1 MVQERRHPKMSEVR
15 APTTTEGGTIG
26 TALRRWMVRPEAPAL
41 VFLAVLVVA
50 FTLSSNEFLSGS
62 NLESIIVS
70 VAVLGTIALAV
81 NQVILCG
88 EIDISTGSMMGLCA
102 VAAGAVA
109 TSAGG
114 LILPLLAGVAVGA
127 LAGAVNGVLVTL
139 GRIPSIIVTLGMLYA
154 LRGVILLVT
163 GGTWITG
170 IPNETRVLG
179 TGSVLGIHYPVFVLL
194 ILFVVMELVSRHS
207 TWGRNVFAV
216 GGNRRASRLAG
227 LPIDRVRFLAFVL
240 VGVFVGIA
248 SIIYL
253 GRAGSV
259 QTNTGTG
266 LELQVVAAVVI
277 GGTSISGGRGSTL
290 AALTGAVLIGVILN
304 GLILLGVPSIWQDA
318 VLGALILLAVA
329 TDVLR
334 RQLLGDKS

>member
-1 MVQERRHPKMSEVR
+1 MSEAR
-15 APTTTEGGTIG
+15 APSDQRRGTSTG
-26 TALRRWMVRPEAPAL
+26 DAFRRFMVRPEAPAL
-41 VFLAVLVVA
+41 VFLAALVAA
-50 FTLSSNEFLSGS
+50 FSLSSDKFLSGS
-62 NLESIIVS
+62 NFESIMIS
-70 VAVLGTIALAV
+70 VAVLGIIALAV

-102 VAAGAVA
+102 MAAGAVA
-109 TSAGG
+109 LSKGG
-114 LILPLLAGVAVGA
+114 LILPLLAGTAVGA
-127 LAGAVNGVLVTL
+127 LCGTINGLLVTA

-154 LRGVILLVT
+154 LRGVILLVS

-170 IPNETRVLG
+170 VPDESRVLG
-179 TGSVLGIHYPVFVLL
+179 AGTVLGVGYPVIILFV
-194 ILFVVMELVSRHS
+194 LFVVMELVSRHS

-216 GGNRRASRLAG
+216 GGNRRAARFAG
-227 LPIDRVRFLAFVL
+227 LSIDRTRFLAFVL

-248 SIIYL
+248 SVIYM

-277 GGTSISGGRGSTL
+277 GGTSISGGRGSSL

-304 GLILLGVPSIWQDA
+304 GLILLGVPGIWQQA

-334 RQLLGDKS
+334 RRLVGDKA

>member
-1 MVQERRHPKMSEVR
+1 
-15 APTTTEGGTIG
+15 
-26 TALRRWMVRPEAPAL
+26 MVRPEAPAL
-41 VFLAVLVVA
+41 VFLAVLVAA
-50 FTLSSNEFLSGS
+50 FSLSSDKFLSGT
-62 NLESIIVS
+62 NFESIVIS
-70 VAVLGTIALAV
+70 VAVLGIIALAV
-81 NQVILCG
+81 NQVVLCG

-109 TSAGG
+109 LSTGG
-114 LILPLLAGVAVGA
+114 LILPLLAAVAVGA
-127 LAGAVNGVLVTL
+127 LCGAINGLLVTA
-139 GRIPSIIVTLGMLYA
+139 GRIPPIIVTLGMLYA

-170 IPNETRVLG
+170 VPNEARVLG
-179 TGSVLGIHYPVFVLL
+179 TGTVLGVGYPVI
-194 ILFVVMELVSRHS
+194 ILFALFLVMELVSRHS

-216 GGNRRASRLAG
+216 GGNRRAARFAG
-227 LPIDRVRFLAFVL
+227 LPIDRVRFLAFTL

-248 SIIYL
+248 SVIYM

-277 GGTSISGGRGSTL
+277 GGTSISGGRGSSL

-304 GLILLGVPSIWQDA
+304 GLVLLGVPGIWQQA

-334 RQLLGDKS
+334 RRLVEGKA

>member
-1 MVQERRHPKMSEVR
+1 MSEARVSTDR
-15 APTTTEGGTIG
+15 SMGDGI
-26 TALRRWMVRPEAPAL
+26 LRRFLARPEAPAL
-41 VFLAVLVVA
+41 VFLALLIVVFSLA
-50 FTLSSNEFLSGS
+50 NGKFLQVG
-62 NLESIIVS
+62 NLESIVSS
-70 VAVLGTIALAV
+70 VAVLGVVALAV
-81 NQVILCG
+81 NQVVLAG
-88 EIDISTGSMMGLCA
+88 EIDISTGSMLGLCA

-109 TSAGG
+109 TTVGG
-114 LILPLLAGVAVGA
+114 LLLPLLAGVAVGA
-127 LAGAVNGVLVTL
+127 LSGAVNGLLVTL
-139 GRIPSIIVTLGMLYA
+139 GRIPAIIVTLGMLYA

-170 IPNETRVLG
+170 IPPETRVLG
-179 TGSVLGIHYPVFVLL
+179 TGTVLGVGVPVIVLVV
-194 ILFVVMELVSRHS
+194 LFVVVEVFSRNS
-207 TWGRNVFAV
+207 TLGRDVFAV
-216 GGNRRASRLAG
+216 GGNRRAARFAG
-227 LPIDRVRFLAFVL
+227 LPIDRVRFLTFVM

-248 SIIYL
+248 SVIYL

-304 GLILLGVPSIWQDA
+304 GLILLGVPGIWQDA
-318 VLGALILLAVA
+318 VLGSLILLAVA

-334 RQLLGDKS
+334 RRFLGETK

>member
-1 MVQERRHPKMSEVR
+1 M
-15 APTTTEGGTIG
+15 
-26 TALRRWMVRPEAPAL
+26 L
-41 VFLAVLVVA
+41 
-50 FTLSSNEFLSGS
+50 
-62 NLESIIVS
+62 
-70 VAVLGTIALAV
+70 
-81 NQVILCG
+81 
-88 EIDISTGSMMGLCA
+88 GLCA

-109 TSAGG
+109 VSAGG

-127 LAGAVNGVLVTL
+127 VAGAVNGLLVTA

-154 LRGVILLVT
+154 LRGAILLVT

-170 IPNETRVLG
+170 VPDQTRVLG
-179 TGSVLGIHYPVFVLL
+179 TGAVAGIQLPIVILL
-194 ILFVVMELVSRHS
+194 VLFVVMELVSRHS

-216 GGNRRASRLAG
+216 GGNRRAARFAG
-227 LPIDRVRFLAFVL
+227 LPIDRTRFLAFVL

-248 SIIYL
+248 SVIYL

-277 GGTSISGGRGSTL
+277 GGTSISGGRGSSL

-304 GLILLGVPSIWQDA
+304 GLILLGVPGIWQQA

-329 TDVLR
+329 TDVVR
-334 RQLLGDKS
+334 RRLVEDRA

>member
-1 MVQERRHPKMSEVR
+1 MSEAQ
-15 APTTTEGGTIG
+15 APAERGGAGG
-26 TALRRWMVRPEAPAL
+26 TALRRFLARPEAPAL
-41 VFLAVLVVA
+41 VFLAVLIVA
-50 FTLSSNEFLSGS
+50 FTLANERFLQVG
-62 NLESIIVS
+62 NLESILTS
-70 VAVLGTIALAV
+70 VAVLGVIALAV

-88 EIDISTGSMMGLCA
+88 EIDISTGSMVGLCA

-114 LILPLLAGVAVGA
+114 LLLPLLAGVAVGG
-127 LAGAVNGVLVTL
+127 LAGAVNGLLVTV

-179 TGSVLGIHYPVFVLL
+179 TGKFLGLGYPVIVLL
-194 ILFVVMELVSRHS
+194 LLFVVMELVSRHS

-216 GGNRRASRLAG
+216 GGNRRAARFAG
-227 LPIDRVRFLAFVL
+227 LPIDRVRFFAFVL

-248 SIIYL
+248 SVIYM

-277 GGTSISGGRGSTL
+277 GGTSISGGRGSSL

-304 GLILLGVPSIWQDA
+304 GLVLLGVPGIWQDA
-318 VLGALILLAVA
+318 VLGGLILLAIT

-334 RQLLGDKS
+334 RRLVGDEA

>member
-1 MVQERRHPKMSEVR
+1 MSEARVS
-15 APTTTEGGTIG
+15 T
-26 TALRRWMVRPEAPAL
+26 RRGAGDGIFRRFLARPEAPAL
-41 VFLAVLVVA
+41 VFLVLLVVVFSLA
-50 FTLSSNEFLSGS
+50 NSRFLQVG
-62 NLESIIVS
+62 NLESILTS
-70 VAVLGTIALAV
+70 VAVLGVVALAV
-81 NQVILCG
+81 NQVVLAG
-88 EIDISTGSMMGLCA
+88 EIDISTGSMLGLCA

-109 TSAGG
+109 TTVGG
-114 LILPLLAGVAVGA
+114 LLLPLLAGVAVGA
-127 LAGAVNGVLVTL
+127 LAGAINGLLVTL
-139 GRIPSIIVTLGMLYA
+139 GRIPAIIVTLGMLYA

-170 IPNETRVLG
+170 IPPETRVLG
-179 TGSVLGIHYPVFVLL
+179 TGTLLGVGYPVIVLL
-194 ILFVVMELVSRHS
+194 VLAVIVEVFSRNS
-207 TWGRNVFAV
+207 TLGRDVFAV
-216 GGNRRASRLAG
+216 GGNRRAARFAG
-227 LPIDRVRFLAFVL
+227 LPIDRVRFLTFVL

-248 SIIYL
+248 SVIYL

-266 LELQVVAAVVI
+266 LELQVIAAVVI

-304 GLILLGVPSIWQDA
+304 GLILLGVPGIWQDA

-334 RQLLGDKS
+334 RRFLGEAK

>member
-1 MVQERRHPKMSEVR
+1 MSEAR
-15 APTTTEGGTIG
+15 APTPAEGSAGTRSDG
-26 TALRRWMVRPEAPAL
+26 FRRFIARPEAPAL
-41 VFLAVLVVA
+41 VFLAVLLVV
-50 FTLSSNEFLSGS
+50 FSLSSDKFLSGS
-62 NLESIIVS
+62 NLESILTS

-81 NQVILCG
+81 NQVILAG

-109 TSAGG
+109 TSTGG

-127 LAGAVNGVLVTL
+127 LAGAVNGLLVTA

-170 IPNETRVLG
+170 IPDEARVLG
-179 TGSVLGIHYPVFVLL
+179 TGSVLGISVPVLVLL
-194 ILFVVMELVSRHS
+194 VLFVVMEAVSRHS

-216 GGNRRASRLAG
+216 GGNRRAARFAG
-227 LPIDRVRFLAFVL
+227 LPIERTRFLAFVL

-248 SIIYL
+248 SMIYL

-277 GGTSISGGRGSTL
+277 GGTSIAGGRGSTL
-290 AALTGAVLIGVILN
+290 AALTGAVIIGVILN
-304 GLILLGVPSIWQDA
+304 GLILLGVPGIWQQG

-334 RQLLGDKS
+334 RRLLGDKS

>member
-1 MVQERRHPKMSEVR
+1 
-15 APTTTEGGTIG
+15 
-26 TALRRWMVRPEAPAL
+26 MVRPEAPAL
-41 VFLAVLVVA
+41 VFLAVLVAA
-50 FTLSSNEFLSGS
+50 FTLTSDKFLSAT
-62 NLESIIVS
+62 NLEAILIS
-70 VAVLGTIALAV
+70 VAVLGTVALAV

-109 TSAGG
+109 VSYGG
-114 LILPLLAGVAVGA
+114 LILPLLAGVGVGA
-127 LAGAVNGVLVTL
+127 LAGAVNGFLVTV

-170 IPNETRVLG
+170 IPESARVLG
-179 TGSVLGIHYPVFVLL
+179 TGSILGVGYPVILLFVLFL
-194 ILFVVMELVSRHS
+194 IVELVSRHS

-216 GGNRRASRLAG
+216 GGNRRAARFAG
-227 LPIDRVRFLAFVL
+227 LPINRVRFLAFVL

-248 SIIYL
+248 SVVYL

-266 LELQVVAAVVI
+266 LELQAVAAVVI
-277 GGTSISGGRGSTL
+277 GGTSISGGRGSSL

-304 GLILLGVPSIWQDA
+304 GLVLLGVPGIWQQA

-334 RQLLGDKS
+334 RRLVGDKA

>member
-1 MVQERRHPKMSEVR
+1 MSEVQ
-15 APTTTEGGTIG
+15 APTTAEGGTIDAG
-26 TALRRWMVRPEAPAL
+26 VRRWMVRPEAPAL
-41 VFLAVLVVA
+41 VFLTVLVVV
-50 FTLSSNEFLSGS
+50 FSLSSNEFLSGS

-109 TSAGG
+109 TSTGG

-127 LAGAVNGVLVTL
+127 LAGAVNGLLVTL

-170 IPNETRVLG
+170 IPNETRILG

-248 SIIYL
+248 AVIYL

-259 QTNTGTG
+259 QTNTGAG

-304 GLILLGVPSIWQDA
+304 GLILLGVPGIWQDA

-334 RQLLGDKS
+334 RRLLGDRS

>member
-1 MVQERRHPKMSEVR
+1 MSEAR
-15 APTTTEGGTIG
+15 APTEGRRVSRGEV
-26 TALRRWMVRPEAPAL
+26 LRRFMVRPEAPAL
-41 VFLAVLVVA
+41 VFLAVLVAA
-50 FTLSSNEFLSGS
+50 FSLSSDKFLSGT
-62 NLESIIVS
+62 NFESIVIS
-70 VAVLGTIALAV
+70 VAVLGIIALAV
-81 NQVILCG
+81 NQVVLCG

-109 TSAGG
+109 LSTGG
-114 LILPLLAGVAVGA
+114 LILPLLAAVAVGA
-127 LAGAVNGVLVTL
+127 LCGAINGLLVTA

-170 IPNETRVLG
+170 VPNEARVLG
-179 TGSVLGIHYPVFVLL
+179 TGTVLGVGYPVI
-194 ILFVVMELVSRHS
+194 ILFALFLVMELVSRHS

-216 GGNRRASRLAG
+216 GGNRRAARFAG
-227 LPIDRVRFLAFVL
+227 LPIDRVRFLAFTL

-248 SIIYL
+248 SVIYM

-277 GGTSISGGRGSTL
+277 GGTSISGGRGSSL

-304 GLILLGVPSIWQDA
+304 GLVLLGVPGIWQQA

-334 RQLLGDKS
+334 RRLVEGKA

>member
-1 MVQERRHPKMSEVR
+1 MSEAR
-15 APTTTEGGTIG
+15 APAEREAGGAI
-26 TALRRWMVRPEAPAL
+26 ARRFLVRPEAPAL
-41 VFLAVLVVA
+41 VFLAVLLVA
-50 FTLSSNEFLSGS
+50 FTLANDRFLTPS
-62 NLESIIVS
+62 NLESIVDS
-70 VAVLGTIALAV
+70 VAVLGVVALAV
-81 NQVILCG
+81 NQVVLSG
-88 EIDISTGSMMGLCA
+88 EIDISTGSMLGLCA

-109 TSAGG
+109 LSTGG
-114 LILPLLAGVAVGA
+114 IVVPLLAGALNGA
-127 LAGAVNGVLVTL
+127 LVTL

-170 IPNETRVLG
+170 VPESTRFMG
-179 TGSVLGIHYPVFVLL
+179 TGKVLGISVPVL
-194 ILFVVMELVSRHS
+194 ILFGLFFVMELVNRHS

-216 GGNRRASRLAG
+216 GGNRRAARFAG
-227 LPIDRVRFLAFVL
+227 LPVNRVRFAAFAL

-248 SIIYL
+248 SLIYL

-259 QTNTGTG
+259 QTNTGVG

-277 GGTSISGGRGSTL
+277 GGTSIAGGRGSSL

-304 GLILLGVPSIWQDA
+304 GLILLGVPGIWQDA

-334 RQLLGDKS
+334 RRIIGDKV

>member
-1 MVQERRHPKMSEVR
+1 MSEAR
-15 APTTTEGGTIG
+15 APAEQRGTSPG
-26 TALRRWMVRPEAPAL
+26 DAFRRFMVRPEAPAL
-41 VFLAVLVVA
+41 VFLAVLVAA
-50 FTLSSNEFLSGS
+50 FSLSSDKFLSGS
-62 NLESIIVS
+62 NFESIVIS

-109 TSAGG
+109 TSTGG
-114 LILPLLAGVAVGA
+114 LILPLLAGVAAGG
-127 LAGAVNGVLVTL
+127 LAGAVNGLLVTA

-170 IPNETRVLG
+170 VPSEARVLG
-179 TGSVLGIHYPVFVLL
+179 TGSVLGIELPVIILLVLFL
-194 ILFVVMELVSRHS
+194 MMELVSRHS

-216 GGNRRASRLAG
+216 GGNRRAARLAG
-227 LPIDRVRFLAFVL
+227 LPIDRTRFLAFVL

-248 SIIYL
+248 SMIYL

-259 QTNTGTG
+259 QTNTGVG

-277 GGTSISGGRGSTL
+277 GGTSISGGRGSAL

-318 VLGALILLAVA
+318 VLGSLILLAVA

-334 RQLLGDKS
+334 RRLVGDRS

>member
-1 MVQERRHPKMSEVR
+1 MSEAR
-15 APTTTEGGTIG
+15 APTPAEERAGTWG
-26 TALRRWMVRPEAPAL
+26 NAFRRFITRPEAPAL
-41 VFLAVLVVA
+41 IFLAVLLLV
-50 FTLSSNEFLSGS
+50 FSLSSDKFLSGS
-62 NLESIIVS
+62 NLESIVIS

-81 NQVILCG
+81 NQVILAG

-109 TSAGG
+109 TSTGG
-114 LILPLLAGVAVGA
+114 LILPLLTGVAVGA
-127 LAGAVNGVLVTL
+127 LAGAVNGFLVTV

-170 IPNETRVLG
+170 IPPEARVLG
-179 TGSVLGIHYPVFVLL
+179 TGSVLNIGVPVIVLL
-194 ILFVVMELVSRHS
+194 VLFLVTEAVSRHS

-216 GGNRRASRLAG
+216 GGNRRAARLAG
-227 LPIDRVRFLAFVL
+227 LPIDRTRFLAFVL

-248 SIIYL
+248 SMIYL

-277 GGTSISGGRGSTL
+277 GGTSIAGGRGSTL
-290 AALTGAVLIGVILN
+290 AALTGAVIIGVILN
-304 GLILLGVPSIWQDA
+304 GLILLGVPGIWQQA

-334 RQLLGDKS
+334 RRLLREKA

>member
-1 MVQERRHPKMSEVR
+1 MSEAR
-15 APTTTEGGTIG
+15 APTPYEQRGDSAG
-26 TALRRWMVRPEAPAL
+26 AFLRRFMLRPEAPAL
-41 VFLAVLVVA
+41 VFLAVLVAA
-50 FTLSSNEFLSGS
+50 FTLSSDKFLSAT
-62 NLESIIVS
+62 NLESIVVS

-109 TSAGG
+109 TSTGG

-127 LAGAVNGVLVTL
+127 LAGAVNGLLVTA

-170 IPNETRVLG
+170 LPNETRVLG
-179 TGSVLGIHYPVFVLL
+179 MGSMLGIEYPVLILL
-194 ILFVVMELVSRHS
+194 VLFVVIELVSRHS

-216 GGNRRASRLAG
+216 GGNRRAARLAG

-277 GGTSISGGRGSTL
+277 GGTSISGGRGSSL

-304 GLILLGVPSIWQDA
+304 GLILLGVPGIWQDA
-318 VLGALILLAVA
+318 VLGGLILLAVA

-334 RQLLGDKS
+334 RRLIGDKA

>member
-1 MVQERRHPKMSEVR
+1 MSE
-15 APTTTEGGTIG
+15 APYEQRGASFGEV
-26 TALRRWMVRPEAPAL
+26 LRRFMVRPEAPAL
-41 VFLAVLVVA
+41 VFLAVLVAA
-50 FTLSSNEFLSGS
+50 FTLASDKFLSAT
-62 NLESIIVS
+62 NLEAILVS
-70 VAVLGTIALAV
+70 VAVLGTVALAV

-109 TSAGG
+109 VSYGG

-127 LAGAVNGVLVTL
+127 LAGAVNGFLVTV

-170 IPNETRVLG
+170 IPESARVLG
-179 TGSVLGIHYPVFVLL
+179 TGSILGIGYPVILLFVLFL
-194 ILFVVMELVSRHS
+194 IVELISRHS

-216 GGNRRASRLAG
+216 GGNRRAARFAG
-227 LPIDRVRFLAFVL
+227 LPINRVRFLAFVL

-248 SIIYL
+248 SVVYL

-266 LELQVVAAVVI
+266 LELQAVAAVVI
-277 GGTSISGGRGSTL
+277 GGTSISGGRGSSL

-304 GLILLGVPSIWQDA
+304 GLVLLGVPGIWQQA

-334 RQLLGDKS
+334 RRLVGDKA

>member
-1 MVQERRHPKMSEVR
+1 
-15 APTTTEGGTIG
+15 
-26 TALRRWMVRPEAPAL
+26 MVRPEAPAL
-41 VFLAVLVVA
+41 LFLAVLGAA
-50 FTLSSNEFLSGS
+50 FTLTSDKFLSAT
-62 NLESIIVS
+62 NLESILVS

-109 TSAGG
+109 VSYGG
-114 LILPLLAGVAVGA
+114 LILPLLAGVGVGA
-127 LAGAVNGVLVTL
+127 LAGAVNGFLVTV

-170 IPNETRVLG
+170 IPESARVLG
-179 TGSVLGIHYPVFVLL
+179 TGSTFGIGYPVILLFVLFL
-194 ILFVVMELVSRHS
+194 IMELVSRHS

-216 GGNRRASRLAG
+216 GGNRRAARFAG

-240 VGVFVGIA
+240 VGVFVGVA
-248 SIIYL
+248 SVVYL

-266 LELQVVAAVVI
+266 LELQAVAAVVI
-277 GGTSISGGRGSTL
+277 GGTSISGGRGSSL

-304 GLILLGVPSIWQDA
+304 GLVLLGVPGIWQQA

-334 RQLLGDKS
+334 RRLVGDKA

>member
-1 MVQERRHPKMSEVR
+1 MSEVR
-15 APTTTEGGTIG
+15 APTVAQGRTIS
-26 TALRRWMVRPEAPAL
+26 TVLRRWMVRPEAPAL
-41 VFLAVLVVA
+41 VFLAVLVAV
-50 FTLSSNEFLSGS
+50 FSVSSDEFLSGS
-62 NLESIIVS
+62 NLESIVVS

-114 LILPLLAGVAVGA
+114 LVLPLLAGVAVGA

-170 IPNETRVLG
+170 IPEATRVLG
-179 TGSVLGIHYPVFVLL
+179 TGSVLGIQYPVFVLL

-259 QTNTGTG
+259 QTNTGAG

-304 GLILLGVPSIWQDA
+304 GLILLGVPGIWQDA

-334 RQLLGDKS
+334 RRLLGDKT